1 MNNKRSQQ
9 GKVAVVTG
17 SSSGIGFETSLLLA
31 RKRFYTYATMR
42 NLNKSQKINDIAEKE
57 NLPLKVL
64 QLDVTDD
71 KSVKVA
77 INQIRDE
84 SSRIDVLVNNA
95 GYDVMGAVEDL
106 SIDEFKSQFETNF
119 FGVIRVTKEVIPIM
133 RNQGSG
139 NIINVSSVGGRIG
152 IPLNTAYIS
161 SKFALEGLS
170 ESMRYEL
177 DQFGIDVILIEPG
190 VVKTNF
196 FENADVVNINT
207 TNNNKTSL
215 YSQLTQ
221 KLFEGFEPM
230 LKSDS
235 SSSLPSDVAEVIY
248 QTIESSNRQVR
259 YLVGKDADSIIKTR
273 QNLSD
278 KEFENWIKE
287 SIFQQKRFHTLIN
300 KFYFHLIL
308 IGIF

>member
-1 MNNKRSQQ
+1 MNYKRYQQ
-9 GKVAVVTG
+9 EKVAVVTG
-17 SSSGIGFETSLLLA
+17 SSTGIGFETSLLLS
-31 RKRFYTYATMR
+31 RKGFYTYATMR
-42 NLNKSQKINDIAEKE
+42 NLNKSQKINDVAKSE

-71 KSVKVA
+71 KSVKDA
-77 INQIRDE
+77 INQIKDE

-95 GYDVMGAVEDL
+95 GYGVMGAVEDL
-106 SIDEFKSQFETNF
+106 SLEEFKSQFETNF

-139 NIINVSSVGGRIG
+139 NIINVSSVGGKIG
-152 IPLNTAYIS
+152 IPLNSAYIS

-177 DQFGIDVILIEPG
+177 EQFGIDVILIEPG

-196 FENADVVNINT
+196 FENADVVVNNKT
-207 TNNNKTSL
+207 NNKTSA

-230 LKSDS
+230 LKSN
-235 SSSLPSDVAEVIY
+235 SSSLSSDVAEVIY
-248 QTIESSNRQVR
+248 QAIESNNRDVR
-259 YLVGKDADSIIKTR
+259 YPVGKDALSIIKTR
-273 QNLSD
+273 ENLSD

-287 SIFQQKRFHTLIN
+287 SIFQQKGFIHQEI
-300 KFYFHLIL
+300 
-308 IGIF
+308 

>member
-1 MNNKRSQQ
+1 MNNKRYQQ
-9 GKVAVVTG
+9 EKVAVVTG
-17 SSSGIGFETSLLLA
+17 SSTGIGFETSLLLS
-31 RKRFYTYATMR
+31 RKGFYTYATMR
-42 NLNKSQKINDIAEKE
+42 NLNKSQKINDVAKSE

-71 KSVKVA
+71 KSVKDA
-77 INQIRDE
+77 INQIKDE

-95 GYDVMGAVEDL
+95 GYGVMGAVEDL
-106 SIDEFKSQFETNF
+106 SLEEFKSQFETNF

-139 NIINVSSVGGRIG
+139 NIINVSSVGGKIG
-152 IPLNTAYIS
+152 IPLNSAYIS

-177 DQFGIDVILIEPG
+177 EQFGIDVILIEPG

-196 FENADVVNINT
+196 FENAGVVV
-207 TNNNKTSL
+207 NNKTNNKNSA

-230 LKSDS
+230 LTSN
-235 SSSLPSDVAEVIY
+235 SSSLSSDVAEVIY
-248 QTIESSNRQVR
+248 QAIESNNRDVR
-259 YLVGKDADSIIKTR
+259 YPVGKDALSIIKTR

-287 SIFQQKRFHTLIN
+287 SIFQQKGFIHQEI
-300 KFYFHLIL
+300 
-308 IGIF
+308 

>member
-1 MNNKRSQQ
+1 MNNKSSQQ

-17 SSSGIGFETSLLLA
+17 SSSGIDFETSLLLA
-31 RKRFYTYATMR
+31 RKGFSTYATMR
-42 NLNKSQKINDIAEKE
+42 NLNKSQKINDITEKE

-71 KSVKVA
+71 KSVNDA
-77 INQIRDE
+77 IRQIKDE

-95 GYDVMGAVEDL
+95 GYGLMGAVEDL

-133 RNQGSG
+133 RNQKNG
-139 NIINVSSVGGRIG
+139 NIINVSSVGGKIG
-152 IPLNTAYIS
+152 IPLNSAYIS

-177 DQFGIDVILIEPG
+177 EQFGIDVILIEPG

-196 FENADVVNINT
+196 FENADVIVNNNT
-207 TNNNKTSL
+207 STTTNNKTSV

-230 LKSDS
+230 LKSN
-235 SSSLPSDVAEVIY
+235 SSSLPSDVAEIIY
-248 QTIESSNRQVR
+248 QAIESKNREVR
-259 YLVGKDADSIIKTR
+259 YPVGKDAVSIIQTR

-278 KEFENWIKE
+278 KELENWIKE
-287 SIFQQKRFHTLIN
+287 SIFQQKGFTH
-300 KFYFHLIL
+300 
-308 IGIF
+308 

>member
-152 IPLNTAYIS
+152 I
-161 SKFALEGLS
+161 LS
-170 ESMRYEL
+170 TPH
-177 DQFGIDVILIEPG
+177 IL
-190 VVKTNF
+190 
-196 FENADVVNINT
+196 VVN
-207 TNNNKTSL
+207 L
-215 YSQLTQ
+215 L
-221 KLFEGFEPM
+221 
-230 LKSDS
+230 
-235 SSSLPSDVAEVIY
+235 
-248 QTIESSNRQVR
+248 
-259 YLVGKDADSIIKTR
+259 
-273 QNLSD
+273 
-278 KEFENWIKE
+278 
-287 SIFQQKRFHTLIN
+287 
-300 KFYFHLIL
+300 
-308 IGIF
+308 

>member
-106 SIDEFKSQFETNF
+106 SINEFKSQFETNF

-287 SIFQQKRFHTLIN
+287 SIFQQKGFVR
-300 KFYFHLIL
+300 
-308 IGIF
+308 

>member
-57 NLPLKVL
+57 NLPLNVL

-71 KSVKVA
+71 KSVKDA
-77 INQIRDE
+77 INKIQDDKA
-84 SSRIDVLVNNA
+84 RIDVLVNNA

-119 FGVIRVTKEVIPIM
+119 FGVLRVTKEVIPIM
-133 RNQGSG
+133 RNQGGG
-139 NIINVSSVGGRIG
+139 NIINISSVGGRIG

-177 DQFGIDVILIEPG
+177 EQFGIDVILIEPG
-190 VVKTNF
+190 AVKTNF
-196 FENADVVNINT
+196 FENADVKVTNNNT
-207 TNNNKTSL
+207 TNSSKTSL

-221 KLFEGFEPM
+221 KIIKGFEPI
-230 LKSDS
+230 LESS
-235 SSSLPSDVAEVIY
+235 SSSLPSDVAKVIY
-248 QTIESSNRQVR
+248 QAIESTNRQVR
-259 YLVGKDADSIIKTR
+259 YLVGKDAASIINAR

-278 KEFENWIKE
+278 KELENWIKE
-287 SIFQQKRFHTLIN
+287 SFFQQKGFIH
-300 KFYFHLIL
+300 
-308 IGIF
+308 

>member
-1 MNNKRSQQ
+1 MENKRSQQ

-31 RKRFYTYATMR
+31 RKGFYTYATMR
-42 NLNKSQKINDIAEKE
+42 NLNKSQKINDVVEKE
-57 NLPLKVL
+57 NLPLKIL

-71 KSVKVA
+71 KSVKDA
-77 INQIRDE
+77 IRQITDE

-95 GYDVMGAVEDL
+95 GYGVMGAVEDL

-161 SKFALEGLS
+161 SKFAIEGFS

-177 DQFGIDVILIEPG
+177 EQFGIDVILIEPG

-196 FENADVVNINT
+196 FENADVVVNNNDNNTST
-207 TNNNKTSL
+207 TNNITSP

-230 LKSDS
+230 LNS
-235 SSSLPSDVAEVIY
+235 SSSSVSSDVAEVIY
-248 QTIESSNRQVR
+248 QVIESNNRDVR
-259 YLVGKDADSIIKTR
+259 YPVGKDAVSIIKTR

-278 KEFENWIKE
+278 KELENWIKE
-287 SIFQQKRFHTLIN
+287 SIFQQKGFIH
-300 KFYFHLIL
+300 
-308 IGIF
+308 

>member
-1 MNNKRSQQ
+1 VNNKRDPQE
-9 GKVAVVTG
+9 KIAVVTG
-17 SSSGIGFETSLLLA
+17 SSSGIGFETSLFLA
-31 RKRFYTYATMR
+31 RKGFYTYATMR
-42 NLNKSQKINDIAEKE
+42 NLNKSQKINDVAKKE

-71 KSVKVA
+71 KSVKDA
-77 INQIRDE
+77 INQMKDE

-95 GYDVMGAVEDL
+95 GYGVMGAVEDL
-106 SIDEFKSQFETNF
+106 SLDEFKSQFETNF

-133 RNQGSG
+133 RNQGGG
-139 NIINVSSVGGRIG
+139 NIINVSSVGGKIG
-152 IPLNTAYIS
+152 IPLNSAYIS

-177 DQFGIDVILIEPG
+177 EQFGIDVILIEPG

-196 FENADVVNINT
+196 FENADVVNNNT
-207 TNNNKTSL
+207 TSNQTSA

-235 SSSLPSDVAEVIY
+235 SSLPSDVAEVIY
-248 QTIESSNRQVR
+248 QAIESNNRLVR
-259 YLVGKDADSIIKTR
+259 YPVGKDAVSIIKTR

-287 SIFQQKRFHTLIN
+287 SIFQQKGFIHQEI
-300 KFYFHLIL
+300 
-308 IGIF
+308 

>member
-31 RKRFYTYATMR
+31 RKRIYTYATMR

-84 SSRIDVLVNNA
+84 ISRIDVLVNNA

-152 IPLNTAYIS
+152 IPLNTAYVS

-259 YLVGKDADSIIKTR
+259 YLVGKDANSIIKTR

-287 SIFQQKRFHTLIN
+287 SIFQQKGFVR
-300 KFYFHLIL
+300 
-308 IGIF
+308 

>member
-1 MNNKRSQQ
+1 MNNKSSQQ

-31 RKRFYTYATMR
+31 RKGFSTYATMR
-42 NLNKSQKINDIAEKE
+42 NLNKSQKINDITEKE

-71 KSVKVA
+71 KSVNDA
-77 INQIRDE
+77 IRQIKDE

-95 GYDVMGAVEDL
+95 GYGLMGAVEDL

-133 RNQGSG
+133 RNQKNG
-139 NIINVSSVGGRIG
+139 NIINVSSVGGKIG
-152 IPLNTAYIS
+152 IPLNSAYIS

-177 DQFGIDVILIEPG
+177 EQFGIDVILIEPG

-196 FENADVVNINT
+196 FENADVIVNNNT
-207 TNNNKTSL
+207 STTTNNKTSV

-230 LKSDS
+230 LKSN
-235 SSSLPSDVAEVIY
+235 SSSLPSDVAEIIY
-248 QTIESSNRQVR
+248 QAIESKNREVR
-259 YLVGKDADSIIKTR
+259 YPVGKDAVSIIQTR

-278 KEFENWIKE
+278 KELENWIKE
-287 SIFQQKRFHTLIN
+287 SIFQQKGFTH
-300 KFYFHLIL
+300 
-308 IGIF
+308 